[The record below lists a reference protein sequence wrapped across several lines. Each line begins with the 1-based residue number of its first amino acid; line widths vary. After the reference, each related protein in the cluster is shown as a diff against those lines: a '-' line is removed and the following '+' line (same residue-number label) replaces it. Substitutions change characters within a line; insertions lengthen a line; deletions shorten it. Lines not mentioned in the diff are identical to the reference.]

1 MGAPLPNSEI
11 KLVDIPEMNY
21 TTADKPHPRG
31 EICVRG
37 PSVFQG
43 YFKDPQQ
50 VGGWGCWAA
59 CWLCRAVCRQSPPCV
74 LFVCPRRFLLSA

>member
-1 MGAPLPNSEI
+1 VGAPLPNSEI
-11 KLVDIPEMNY
+11 KLVDIPEMKY

-43 YFKDPQQ
+43 YHKDPQQ
-50 VGGWGCWAA
+50 VGG
-59 CWLCRAVCRQSPPCV
+59 RAGQRAGGGPGSVQ
-74 LFVCPRRFLLSA
+74 AGH